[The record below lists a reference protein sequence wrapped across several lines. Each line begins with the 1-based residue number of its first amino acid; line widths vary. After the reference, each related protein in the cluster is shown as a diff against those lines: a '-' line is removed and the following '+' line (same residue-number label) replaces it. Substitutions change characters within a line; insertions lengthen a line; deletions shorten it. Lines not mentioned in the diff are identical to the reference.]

1 MRWWRNNTERS
12 DPAIA
17 KPPGQFRESR
27 VAAKIGGHPGL
38 LRVAH
43 PGTGRLHR
51 AFSGRAG
58 VVRIE
63 SFQDVGFHRLMS
75 RLVQN
80 QVSKVELQNAV
91 QAWRKIVKKRV
102 ELSVRSDRLRNLKQS
117 VVLAVQKVHL
127 FSLDCLI
134 IQT

>member
-1 MRWWRNNTERS
+1 
-12 DPAIA
+12 
-17 KPPGQFRESR
+17 
-27 VAAKIGGHPGL
+27 
-38 LRVAH
+38 
-43 PGTGRLHR
+43 
-51 AFSGRAG
+51 
-58 VVRIE
+58 
-63 SFQDVGFHRLMS
+63 MS

-91 QAWRKIVKKRV
+91 QACRKIVKKRV